1 MDKKQFV
8 ENDNELIFLIR
19 EHNDEAME
27 KMVEKYDILILSMI
41 NKYHFPVQQKEDYL
55 QEGRLVL
62 LKAIDTY
69 QGINNKTF
77 NKYFELLLQNRFN
90 TLYRKNK
97 KEVEL
102 VTLGDKEVMDPTIT
116 PINKEVFV
124 NKNALS
130 EFEQEIYE
138 YYFEQ
143 KNSIDK
149 ICQVLNVEKKTVY
162 NAIQRIKEK
171 VAKMQKNK

>member
-1 MDKKQFV
+1 M
-8 ENDNELIFLIR
+8 
-19 EHNDEAME
+19 
-27 KMVEKYDILILSMI
+27 
-41 NKYHFPVQQKEDYL
+41 
-55 QEGRLVL
+55 
-62 LKAIDTY
+62 T
-69 QGINNKTF
+69 
-77 NKYFELLLQNRFN
+77 KYFELLLQNRFN